1 MPEDLDVLNFIKRVV
16 APPVGGSDVDD
27 YLFDAYAS
35 NIASGGARI
44 PELMKVTA
52 WIRAEREMFG
62 G

>member
-1 MPEDLDVLNFIKRVV
+1 MFLIISSVLS
-16 APPVGGSDVDD
+16 PLLSGGSDVDD

-35 NIASGGARI
+35 NIASGGDRI

-62 G
+62 